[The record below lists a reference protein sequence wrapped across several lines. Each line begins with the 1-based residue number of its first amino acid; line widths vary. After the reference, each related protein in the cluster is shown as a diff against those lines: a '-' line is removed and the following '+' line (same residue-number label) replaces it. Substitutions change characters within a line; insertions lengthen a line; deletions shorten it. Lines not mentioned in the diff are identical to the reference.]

1 MLGAIVRFSVRHR
14 GIVIGLALALIVY
27 GLNVLAS
34 AKLDVFP
41 EFAPPQVSIQT
52 EAPGF
57 SAEQVEILVTK
68 PIEDAINGVN
78 GIAMVRSQSIQGLS
92 VITAVLAENTDIYRA
107 RQSLAERLG
116 EAQSRLPRTVLP
128 PVISPLTS
136 SSSTVLVVGITSKT
150 RSLMEQRTFVD
161 WTLRPRLLAT
171 RGVAKVAV
179 FGGEVRQLQ
188 IQLDPERLRLY
199 QIGIPEILAA
209 ASRATGVRGAGVLDT
224 PNQRIVVR
232 SEGQLLSPADLARS
246 VVRERA
252 GAVLRLSDLG
262 RVTEAAEPRFGEGGV
277 NGEQGLVIV
286 VSAQLGANTKV
297 VAAGAEQAL
306 QALKPALAAAGL
318 TLHPALFR
326 PSEFIDLALRNITNS
341 LLLGAVLV
349 AVVLFV
355 FLADVGAA
363 TISLMAIPLSLLAAI
378 IVLDRF
384 GFGINTLTL
393 GGLAIALGEVVDDAI
408 IDVENIGRRLR
419 QHRVAHGDAA
429 EASQAVGAIRDVVL
443 HASLEVR
450 GSVVYATFV
459 VALVFLPV
467 LALSGVQGALF
478 RPLGLAYILATL
490 ASLAVALAVTPALT
504 LTLLGRREHRQHESA
519 FLAWLKTWYR
529 RGLEWLCS
537 RPIAVGAAAL
547 LTCVG
552 AAATLPFFGATF
564 LPEFREG
571 HYLIHMSAVP
581 GTSLGETFRL
591 GQQVTA
597 ALRADPRVR
606 SVAQRIG
613 RAELSEDTWGTH
625 YTEFEVDLVPLS
637 GEAATTVQEN
647 LRRVL
652 GGFPGVNFAI
662 RGFLAER
669 IEETLT
675 GSTAEVV
682 VKVFGDD
689 LDSLDVAARRVA
701 QTVRAVPAAIDVQYD
716 PPAVTPEVT
725 VRVRPPDLAAAGL
738 ASDEVLSAVET
749 ATRGVKVGQTFEG
762 NRSTDVVVVLEPE
775 ARAQPEALRSLPVV
789 SPEGRM
795 VTLSQ
800 VADVARTT
808 GRYLISH
815 QGARRVQT
823 VTANVRGGDVAGF
836 ARTLEGRLA
845 NTPLPAGI
853 YAELGGTATAQRQA
867 QRELLLHSLLAG
879 AGIVM
884 LLSLAFGDASR
895 LLLVLANLPFALV
908 GGVVA
913 VFATGGLLSLG
924 SLVGFVTLFGIA
936 TRNAVMLISHYDH
949 LVTVERESW
958 GREAAI
964 RGALERL
971 GQILMTALVTALAL
985 VPLALGSGD
994 PGREIEGPMAIVI
1007 LGGLLTSTLLS
1018 LFVLPALAL
1027 KWGRF
1032 ADADGADRVAATATP
1047 RRPETP

>member
-1 MLGAIVRFSVRHR
+1 MLGAIVRFSVRHC
-14 GIVIGLALALIVY
+14 GIVIGLAIALVVY
-27 GLNVLAS
+27 GLNVLAG
-34 AKLDVFP
+34 ANLDVFP

-92 VITAVLAENTDIYRA
+92 VITAVLAERTDIYRA

-116 EAQSRLPRTVLP
+116 EAQNRLPRSVPP

-161 WTLRPRLLAT
+161 WTLRPRLLAAP
-171 RGVAKVAV
+171 GVAKVAV

-199 QIGIPEILAA
+199 QIGLPEVLAA
-209 ASRATGVRGAGVLDT
+209 AGRATGVRGAGVLDT

-232 SEGQLLSPADLARS
+232 TEGQLVSPADLARS
-246 VVRERA
+246 VVREKA
-252 GAVLRLSDLG
+252 GAVLRLGDLG
-262 RVTEAAEPRFGEGGV
+262 RVIEAPEPRFGEGGI
-277 NGEQGLVIV
+277 NGERGLVIV
-286 VSAQLGANTKV
+286 VSAQLGANTKI
-297 VAAGAEQAL
+297 VAAAAEQAL
-306 QALKPALAAAGL
+306 HALGPAIAAAGL

-341 LLLGAVLV
+341 LLLGAALV

-363 TISLMAIPLSLLAAI
+363 AISLTAIPLSLLAAI
-378 IVLDRF
+378 IVLDAL

-393 GGLAIALGEVVDDAI
+393 GGLAIAVGEVVDDAI
-408 IDVENIGRRLR
+408 IDVENIARRLR
-419 QHRVAHGDAA
+419 QHRSAGAA
-429 EASQAVGAIRDVVL
+429 SSASTAEVVL
-443 HASLEVR
+443 EASLEIR

-490 ASLAVALAVTPALT
+490 ASLAVALTVTPALT
-504 LTLLGRREHRQHESA
+504 LLLLGRREHRQHESV
-519 FLAWLKTWYR
+519 FLAWLKRRYR
-529 RGLEWLCS
+529 RALEWLCD
-537 RPIAVGAAAL
+537 RPLGVGLVAL
-547 LTCVG
+547 TAFLA

-581 GTSLGETFRL
+581 GTSLAETFRL

-637 GEAATTVQEN
+637 GEAAVTLQED
-647 LRRVL
+647 LRRTL
-652 GGFPGVNFAI
+652 ARFPGVNFAI

-675 GSTAEVV
+675 GSTAEIV

-701 QTVRAVPAAIDVQYD
+701 RAVRTVPGASDVQYD

-725 VRVRPPDLAAAGL
+725 IRMRPTDLAAAGL
-738 ASDEVLSAVET
+738 ASDDVLAAVEA
-749 ATRGVKVGQTFEG
+749 ATRGAKVGQTFEA
-762 NRSTDVVVVLEPE
+762 NRSTDVVVILAPE
-775 ARAQPEALRSLPVV
+775 ARAEPEALRALPVV
-789 SPEGRM
+789 SEGGRM
-795 VTLSQ
+795 LTLAQ
-800 VADVARTT
+800 VADVSRTT

-815 QGARRVQT
+815 QAARRVQT

-836 ARTLEGRLA
+836 ADALERRLA
-845 NTPLPAGI
+845 ATRLPAGI
-853 YAELGGTATAQRQA
+853 YSELGGTATARREA
-867 QRELLLHSLLAG
+867 QHELLLRGLLAG
-879 AGIVM
+879 VGIVM
-884 LLSLAFGDASR
+884 LLALAFGNTSR
-895 LLLVLANLPFALV
+895 LLLVLTNLPFAMV
-908 GGVVA
+908 GGVLA
-913 VFATGGLLSLG
+913 VFASGGLLSLG

-949 LVTVERESW
+949 LVRLEGEMW
-958 GREAAI
+958 GKEAAI

-971 GQILMTALVTALAL
+971 GPILMTALVTALAL
-985 VPLALGSGD
+985 VPLAVGSGD

-1018 LFVLPALAL
+1018 LFVLPALSL
-1027 KWGRF
+1027 RWGRF
-1032 ADADGADRVAATATP
+1032 MAN
-1047 RRPETP
+1047 